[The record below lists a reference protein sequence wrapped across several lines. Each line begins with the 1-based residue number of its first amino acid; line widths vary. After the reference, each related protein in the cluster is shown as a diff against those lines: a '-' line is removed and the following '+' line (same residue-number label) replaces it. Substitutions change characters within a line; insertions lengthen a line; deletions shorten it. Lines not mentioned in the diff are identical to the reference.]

1 MTFLIVNYLP
11 LEDETSGLASSE
23 SFLMATAFLILFIA
37 LPPTLALLLKLGL
50 LWLEDTKRVKKQAL
64 VYDYKFMQPVFR
76 NMRDKRKTLCK

>member
-50 LWLEDTKRVKKQAL
+50 LWLEDTTK
-64 VYDYKFMQPVFR
+64 
-76 NMRDKRKTLCK
+76 DKTSINDLTQH

>member
-1 MTFLIVNYLP
+1 MTLLIVNYLP

-50 LWLEDTKRVKKQAL
+50 LWLEDTIK
-64 VYDYKFMQPVFR
+64 
-76 NMRDKRKTLCK
+76 DKTSINDLTQH

>member
-50 LWLEDTKRVKKQAL
+50 LWLEDTIK
-64 VYDYKFMQPVFR
+64 
-76 NMRDKRKTLCK
+76 DKTSINDLTQC

>member
-1 MTFLIVNYLP
+1 MTTPAFVNYLP

-50 LWLEDTKRVKKQAL
+50 LWLEDTTKDRNKQAL
-64 VYDYKFMQPVFR
+64 VNCLKIKKPVFR
-76 NMRDKRKTLCK
+76 RI

>member
-50 LWLEDTKRVKKQAL
+50 LWLEDTTK
-64 VYDYKFMQPVFR
+64 
-76 NMRDKRKTLCK
+76 DKISINHLT

>member
-50 LWLEDTKRVKKQAL
+50 LWLEDTIK
-64 VYDYKFMQPVFR
+64 
-76 NMRDKRKTLCK
+76 DKTSINDLTQH

>member
-50 LWLEDTKRVKKQAL
+50 LWLEDTTK
-64 VYDYKFMQPVFR
+64 
-76 NMRDKRKTLCK
+76 DKTSINDLTQY

>member
-1 MTFLIVNYLP
+1 MLTFLIVNYLP

-50 LWLEDTKRVKKQAL
+50 LWLEDTTK
-64 VYDYKFMQPVFR
+64 
-76 NMRDKRKTLCK
+76 DKTSINDLTQH

>member
-50 LWLEDTKRVKKQAL
+50 LWLEDTIK
-64 VYDYKFMQPVFR
+64 
-76 NMRDKRKTLCK
+76 DKTSINDLTQY